1 LASHILI
8 PKHEVMA
15 DNEVEELLKKY
26 NVTKDKLPKI
36 YEFDAAISELK
47 PEPKPGDVI
56 KISRKSPTAGST
68 FYYRVVVLGTILGK
82 GASER
87 TEEEIA
93 EYAEDVEEEEEE
105 INE

>member
-1 LASHILI
+1 LVSHILI

-15 DNEVEELLKKY
+15 DDEVEELLKKY
-26 NVTKDKLPKI
+26 NITKDKLPKI
-36 YEFDAAISELK
+36 YEFDAAISGLN
-47 PEPKPGDVI
+47 PEPKPGEVI
-56 KISRKSPTAGST
+56 KILRKSPTAGNI
-68 FYYRVVVLGTILGK
+68 FYYRVVVPGTFHEK

-93 EYAEDVEEEEEE
+93 EYADDVGEEEEE